1 MTGKMSQHQGILSS
15 YKFTNY
21 ELSYLQIQ
29 RLTLSNFET
38 IVVSVWVFDRDHEV
52 GTSNGVGSNE
62 DASEDSGND
71 DDEANDGICNLS
83 SVEIPWEL
91 VSSFSVRSFAVVEEK
106 EIDEDESTFLT
117 FLVLNSLSIS
127 DCF

>member
-1 MTGKMSQHQGILSS
+1 MKRKISKHQGIYL
-15 YKFTNY
+15 YTLNNY
-21 ELSYLQIQ
+21 ALSYLESH

-38 IVVSVWVFDRDHEV
+38 IVVSVCVLERDHEV

-62 DASEDSGND
+62 DTSEDSGND

-91 VSSFSVRSFAVVEEK
+91 VTSFSVKSFAVVDEK

-117 FLVLNSLSIS
+117 FLVLNS
-127 DCF
+127 